1 MSNNLFQPSLDDLS
15 VFLAVATSGGFR
27 TAARQLGLS
36 PSTVSDTINRLES
49 KLEVPLFARTTRSV
63 RLTEAGQSLAA
74 RLDPLIAEARIALD
88 EAASSQSRVRG
99 RLKLNAPGAVM
110 VDILPPLV
118 AGFVDKHPDVQIE
131 IVVDDRFV
139 DIVAEGCDAGIR
151 YGEHLAQD
159 MIAVPL
165 GPRRQY
171 AALAASPDY
180 IERFGMPGHPEE
192 LLGHHCIRGRF
203 TSGALP
209 RWEFEK
215 DGETLIVDPPSRVIV
230 SVAGPLA
237 LVELAIQGAGLVQ
250 TFGNWLEPH
259 FATGRL
265 VPVMRDWW
273 AEFNGPNLYFSS
285 RLMGTPLR
293 AFIDHVA
300 ANR

>member
-1 MSNNLFQPSLDDLS
+1 MSNNLFHPSLDDLS

-27 TAARQLGLS
+27 TAAKRLGMS
-36 PSTVSDTINRLES
+36 PSTVSDTISRLEG

-74 RLDPLIAEARIALD
+74 RLDPLIAETRAALE
-88 EAASSQSRVRG
+88 EAASSSSGVRG

-118 AGFVDKHPDVQIE
+118 ASFVEKYPDVQVE

-139 DIVAEGCDAGIR
+139 DIVAADCDAGIR

-159 MIAVPL
+159 MIAVPI

-171 AALAASPDY
+171 GALAASPDY
-180 IERFGMPGHPEE
+180 IERFGSPRHPED
-192 LLGHHCIRGRF
+192 LLGHRCIRGRF
-203 TSGALP
+203 ASGALTQ
-209 RWEFEK
+209 WEFEK

-265 VPVMRDWW
+265 VPVMQDWW
-273 AEFNGPNLYFSS
+273 EEFDGPNLYFSS